1 MIIIRILLL
10 LNSDFMM
17 NKFGRELGEF
27 LEYKNIS
34 IKEFA
39 DRINTTSKNL
49 IDIIKGNVELS
60 QNMIY
65 NISFITGIPVSYIEN
80 TEQNYKMD
88 KVIQNYLDENHLSIR
103 NYINR
108 FSYKE
113 LAKEYHVKY
122 RDVRNDY
129 AIAKDIL
136 KYLRITNPNSLTKEN
151 NVIFYKSKNDKPEL
165 LALWLERCNRI
176 IENQNVKKYT
186 KENINKLVEFIKMEA
201 SNNSFDEN
209 KLIIE
214 FNKNGIFLAIQDD
227 LKGTKVRGAFK
238 VLNDKPAIYITRK
251 HKRYADIYFAL
262 LHELAHCKS
271 DYNRAK
277 RGSII
282 TMLDDKETEDY
293 EIKADMQALN
303 WMIDD
308 ELYDDI
314 KTNCNNIENY
324 DVVKSFLVYRLA
336 RDKIIKYSDSLYQKY
351 NPLIEIMYK

>member
-1 MIIIRILLL
+1 MTLLL

-27 LEYKNIS
+27 LEFKNIS

-88 KVIQNYLDENHLSIR
+88 KVIKNYLDENHLSIR

-113 LAKEYHVKY
+113 LANEYQVKY
-122 RDVRNDY
+122 SDSRNDY

-151 NVIFYKSKNDKPEL
+151 NVIFYKSKNNKPEL

-176 IENQNVKKYT
+176 IEDQKVEKYT

-209 KLIIE
+209 KLIME

-271 DYNRAK
+271 DFNRAK
-277 RGSII
+277 SGSII

-293 EIKADMQALN
+293 EIKADMQALD
-303 WMIDD
+303 WMISNKI
-308 ELYDDI
+308 YDKI
-314 KTNCNNIENY
+314 KNNYKNIEEL
-324 DVVKSFLVYRLA
+324 DVVKSFFVYRLA

-351 NPLIEIMYK
+351 NPLVNI

>member
-1 MIIIRILLL
+1 MTLLL

-113 LAKEYHVKY
+113 LANEYQVKY
-122 RDVRNDY
+122 SDSRNDY

-136 KYLRITNPNSLTKEN
+136 QYLRITNPNSLTKEN

-176 IENQNVKKYT
+176 IENQEVEKYT
-186 KENINKLVEFIKMEA
+186 KQNINKLVEFIKMEA
-201 SNNSFDEN
+201 SNHSFDEN
-209 KLIIE
+209 KLIMV
-214 FNKNGIFLAIQDD
+214 FF
-227 LKGTKVRGAFK
+227 
-238 VLNDKPAIYITRK
+238 
-251 HKRYADIYFAL
+251 
-262 LHELAHCKS
+262 
-271 DYNRAK
+271 
-277 RGSII
+277 
-282 TMLDDKETEDY
+282 
-293 EIKADMQALN
+293 
-303 WMIDD
+303 
-308 ELYDDI
+308 
-314 KTNCNNIENY
+314 
-324 DVVKSFLVYRLA
+324 
-336 RDKIIKYSDSLYQKY
+336 
-351 NPLIEIMYK
+351 

>member
-1 MIIIRILLL
+1 
-10 LNSDFMM
+10 MM

-88 KVIQNYLDENHLSIR
+88 KVIKNYLDENHLSIR

-113 LAKEYHVKY
+113 LANEYQVKY
-122 RDVRNDY
+122 SDSRNDY

-176 IENQNVKKYT
+176 IENQEVEKYT

-201 SNNSFDEN
+201 SNHSFDEN
-209 KLIIE
+209 KLIME

-227 LKGTKVRGAFK
+227 LRGTKVRGAFK

-277 RGSII
+277 SGSII

-293 EIKADMQALN
+293 EIKANMQALD
-303 WMIDD
+303 WMVPNKI
-308 ELYDDI
+308 YDKI
-314 KTNCNNIENY
+314 KINYENIEEL
-324 DVVKSFLVYRLA
+324 DVVKSFFVYRLA

-351 NPLIEIMYK
+351 NPLVNI

>member
-1 MIIIRILLL
+1 
-10 LNSDFMM
+10 MM

-27 LEYKNIS
+27 LEFKNIS

-113 LAKEYHVKY
+113 LADEYHVKY
-122 RDVRNDY
+122 RDARNDY

-176 IENQNVKKYT
+176 IEDQKVEKYT

-209 KLIIE
+209 KLIME

-271 DYNRAK
+271 DFNRAK
-277 RGSII
+277 SGSII

-293 EIKADMQALN
+293 EIKADMQALD
-303 WMIDD
+303 WMVPNKI
-308 ELYDDI
+308 YDKI
-314 KTNCNNIENY
+314 KNNYKNIEEL
-324 DVVKSFLVYRLA
+324 DVVKSFFVYRLA

-351 NPLIEIMYK
+351 NPLVNI

>member
-1 MIIIRILLL
+1 
-10 LNSDFMM
+10 MM

-88 KVIQNYLDENHLSIR
+88 KVIKNYLDENHLSIR

-113 LAKEYHVKY
+113 LANEYQVKY
-122 RDVRNDY
+122 SDSRNDY

-176 IENQNVKKYT
+176 IENQEVEKYT
-186 KENINKLVEFIKMEA
+186 KQNINKLVEFIKMEA

-209 KLIIE
+209 KLIME

-277 RGSII
+277 SGSII
-282 TMLDDKETEDY
+282 TMLDDNETEDY
-293 EIKADMQALN
+293 EIKADMQALD
-303 WMIDD
+303 WMISNKI
-308 ELYDDI
+308 YDKI
-314 KTNCNNIENY
+314 KNNYKNIEEL
-324 DVVKSFLVYRLA
+324 DVVKSFFVYRLA

-351 NPLIEIMYK
+351 NPLVNI

>member
-1 MIIIRILLL
+1 
-10 LNSDFMM
+10 MM

-27 LEYKNIS
+27 LEFKNIS

-88 KVIQNYLDENHLSIR
+88 KVIKNYLDENHLSIR

-113 LAKEYHVKY
+113 LANEYQVKY
-122 RDVRNDY
+122 SDSRNDY

-151 NVIFYKSKNDKPEL
+151 NVIFYKSKNNKPEL

-176 IENQNVKKYT
+176 IEDQKVEKYT

-209 KLIIE
+209 KLIME

-271 DYNRAK
+271 DFNRAK
-277 RGSII
+277 SGSII

-293 EIKADMQALN
+293 EIKADMQALD
-303 WMIDD
+303 WMISNKI
-308 ELYDDI
+308 YDKI
-314 KTNCNNIENY
+314 KNNYKNIEEL
-324 DVVKSFLVYRLA
+324 DVVKSFFVYRLA

-351 NPLIEIMYK
+351 NPLVNI

>member
-1 MIIIRILLL
+1 
-10 LNSDFMM
+10 MM

-27 LEYKNIS
+27 LEFKNIS

-88 KVIQNYLDENHLSIR
+88 KVIKNYLDENHLSIR

-113 LAKEYHVKY
+113 LAEEYHVKY
-122 RDVRNDY
+122 RDARNDY

-136 KYLRITNPNSLTKEN
+136 QYLRITNPSSLTKEN

-176 IENQNVKKYT
+176 IEGQNVEKYT
-186 KENINKLVEFIKMEA
+186 KENINKLVEFIRMEA
-201 SNNSFDEN
+201 STHSFDEN
-209 KLIIE
+209 KLIME

-277 RGSII
+277 SGSII

-293 EIKADMQALN
+293 EIKADMQALD
-303 WMIDD
+303 WMISNKT
-308 ELYDDI
+308 YDKI
-314 KTNCNNIENY
+314 KNNYKNIEEL
-324 DVVKSFLVYRLA
+324 DVVKSFFVYRLA

-351 NPLIEIMYK
+351 NPLVNI

>member
-1 MIIIRILLL
+1 MIIIMTLLL

-88 KVIQNYLDENHLSIR
+88 KVIKNYLDENHLSIR

-113 LAKEYHVKY
+113 LANEYQVKY
-122 RDVRNDY
+122 SDSRNDY

-151 NVIFYKSKNDKPEL
+151 NVIFYKSKNNKPEL

-176 IENQNVKKYT
+176 IENQKVEKYT

-201 SNNSFDEN
+201 SNQSFDEN
-209 KLIIE
+209 KLIME

-271 DYNRAK
+271 DFNRAK
-277 RGSII
+277 SGSII

-293 EIKADMQALN
+293 EIKADMQALD
-303 WMIDD
+303 WMISNKIYDKIKNNYKD
-308 ELYDDI
+308 IEEL
-314 KTNCNNIENY
+314 
-324 DVVKSFLVYRLA
+324 DVVKSFFCLSV
-336 RDKIIKYSDSLYQKY
+336 S
-351 NPLIEIMYK
+351 

>member
-1 MIIIRILLL
+1 MTLLL

-88 KVIQNYLDENHLSIR
+88 KVIKNYLDENHLSIR

-108 FSYKE
+108 FSCKE
-113 LAKEYHVKY
+113 LANEYQVKY
-122 RDVRNDY
+122 SDSRNDY

-176 IENQNVKKYT
+176 IENQEVEKYT

-201 SNNSFDEN
+201 SNHSFDEN
-209 KLIIE
+209 KLIME

-227 LKGTKVRGAFK
+227 LRGTKVRGAFK

-277 RGSII
+277 SGSII

-293 EIKADMQALN
+293 EIKANMQALD
-303 WMIDD
+303 WMVPNKI
-308 ELYDDI
+308 YDKI
-314 KTNCNNIENY
+314 KINYENIEEL
-324 DVVKSFLVYRLA
+324 DVVKSFFVYRLA

-351 NPLIEIMYK
+351 NPLVNI

>member
-1 MIIIRILLL
+1 
-10 LNSDFMM
+10 MM

-27 LEYKNIS
+27 LEFKNIS

-49 IDIIKGNVELS
+49 IDIINGNVELS

-88 KVIQNYLDENHLSIR
+88 KVIKNYLDENHLSIR

-113 LAKEYHVKY
+113 LANEYQVKY
-122 RDVRNDY
+122 SDSRNDY

-176 IENQNVKKYT
+176 IENQEVEKYT
-186 KENINKLVEFIKMEA
+186 KQNINKLVEFIKMEA

-209 KLIIE
+209 KLIME

-271 DYNRAK
+271 DFNRAK
-277 RGSII
+277 SGSII

-293 EIKADMQALN
+293 EIKADMQALD
-303 WMIDD
+303 WMISNKT
-308 ELYDDI
+308 YDKI
-314 KTNCNNIENY
+314 KNNYKNIEEL
-324 DVVKSFLVYRLA
+324 DVVKSFFVYRLA
-336 RDKIIKYSDSLYQKY
+336 RDKIIKYSNSLYQKY
-351 NPLIEIMYK
+351 NPLVNI

>member
-1 MIIIRILLL
+1 
-10 LNSDFMM
+10 MM

-27 LEYKNIS
+27 LEFKNIS

-113 LAKEYHVKY
+113 LAEEYHVKY
-122 RDVRNDY
+122 RDARNDY

-136 KYLRITNPNSLTKEN
+136 QYLRITNPNSLTKEN

-176 IENQNVKKYT
+176 IENQEVEKYT
-186 KENINKLVEFIKMEA
+186 KQNINKLVEFIKMEA

-209 KLIIE
+209 KLIME

-277 RGSII
+277 SGSII

-293 EIKADMQALN
+293 EIKANMQALD
-303 WMIDD
+303 WMVPNKI
-308 ELYDDI
+308 YDKI
-314 KTNCNNIENY
+314 KINYENIEEL
-324 DVVKSFLVYRLA
+324 DVVKSFFVYRLA

-351 NPLIEIMYK
+351 NPLVNI

>member
-1 MIIIRILLL
+1 
-10 LNSDFMM
+10 MM

-113 LAKEYHVKY
+113 LADEYHVKY
-122 RDVRNDY
+122 RDARNDY

-165 LALWLERCNRI
+165 LALWLERSNRI
-176 IENQNVKKYT
+176 IADQKVEKYT
-186 KENINKLVEFIKMEA
+186 KENINKLVEFIRMEA
-201 SNNSFDEN
+201 SNQSFDEN
-209 KLIIE
+209 KLIME

-277 RGSII
+277 SGSII

-293 EIKADMQALN
+293 EIKADMQALD
-303 WMIDD
+303 WMVPSKI
-308 ELYDDI
+308 YDII
-314 KTNCNNIENY
+314 KINYKNIEEL
-324 DVVKSFLVYRLA
+324 DVVKSFFVYRLA

-351 NPLIEIMYK
+351 NPLVNI

>member
-1 MIIIRILLL
+1 MTLLL

-88 KVIQNYLDENHLSIR
+88 KVIKNYLDENHLSIR

-113 LAKEYHVKY
+113 LANEYQVKY
-122 RDVRNDY
+122 SDSRNDY

-176 IENQNVKKYT
+176 IENQEVEKYT

-201 SNNSFDEN
+201 SNHSFDEN
-209 KLIIE
+209 KLIME

-227 LKGTKVRGAFK
+227 LRGTKVRGAFK

-277 RGSII
+277 SGSII

-293 EIKADMQALN
+293 EIKANMQALD
-303 WMIDD
+303 WMVPNKI
-308 ELYDDI
+308 YDKI
-314 KTNCNNIENY
+314 KINYENIEEL
-324 DVVKSFLVYRLA
+324 DVVKSFFVYRLA

-351 NPLIEIMYK
+351 NPLVNI

>member
-1 MIIIRILLL
+1 
-10 LNSDFMM
+10 MM

-27 LEYKNIS
+27 LEFKNIS

-88 KVIQNYLDENHLSIR
+88 KVIKNYLDENHLSIR

-113 LAKEYHVKY
+113 LANEYQVKY
-122 RDVRNDY
+122 SDSRNDY

-176 IENQNVKKYT
+176 IENQEVEKYT

-201 SNNSFDEN
+201 SNHSFDEN
-209 KLIIE
+209 KLIME

-271 DYNRAK
+271 DFNRAK
-277 RGSII
+277 SGSII

-293 EIKADMQALN
+293 EIKADMQALD
-303 WMIDD
+303 WMISNKT
-308 ELYDDI
+308 YDKI
-314 KTNCNNIENY
+314 KNNYKNIEEL
-324 DVVKSFLVYRLA
+324 DVVKSFFVYRLA

-351 NPLIEIMYK
+351 NPLVNI

>member
-1 MIIIRILLL
+1 MIIIRTLLL

-27 LEYKNIS
+27 LEFKNIS

-65 NISFITGIPVSYIEN
+65 NISFITGIPISYIEN

-88 KVIQNYLDENHLSIR
+88 KVIKNYLDENHLSIR

-113 LAKEYHVKY
+113 LANEYQVKY
-122 RDVRNDY
+122 SDSRNDY

-176 IENQNVKKYT
+176 IENQEVEKYT
-186 KENINKLVEFIKMEA
+186 KQNINKLVEFIKMEA

-209 KLIIE
+209 KLIME

-227 LKGTKVRGAFK
+227 LRGTKVRGAFK

-271 DYNRAK
+271 DFNRAK
-277 RGSII
+277 SGSII

-293 EIKADMQALN
+293 EIKADMQALD
-303 WMIDD
+303 WMISNKI
-308 ELYDDI
+308 YDKI
-314 KTNCNNIENY
+314 KNNYKNIEEL
-324 DVVKSFLVYRLA
+324 DVVKSFFVYRLA

-351 NPLIEIMYK
+351 NPLVNI

>member
-1 MIIIRILLL
+1 
-10 LNSDFMM
+10 MM

-27 LEYKNIS
+27 LEFKNIS

-88 KVIQNYLDENHLSIR
+88 KVIKNYLDENHLSIR

-113 LAKEYHVKY
+113 LANEYQVKY
-122 RDVRNDY
+122 SDSRNDY

-176 IENQNVKKYT
+176 IENQEVEKYT

-209 KLIIE
+209 KLIME

-271 DYNRAK
+271 DFNRAK
-277 RGSII
+277 SGSII

-293 EIKADMQALN
+293 EIKADMQALD
-303 WMIDD
+303 WMISNKT
-308 ELYDDI
+308 YDKI
-314 KTNCNNIENY
+314 KNNYKNIEEL
-324 DVVKSFLVYRLA
+324 DVVKSFFVYRLA

-351 NPLIEIMYK
+351 NPLVNI

>member
-1 MIIIRILLL
+1 
-10 LNSDFMM
+10 MM

-27 LEYKNIS
+27 LEFKNIS

-113 LAKEYHVKY
+113 LADEYYVKY
-122 RDVRNDY
+122 RDARNDY

-151 NVIFYKSKNDKPEL
+151 NVIFYKSKNNKPEL

-176 IENQNVKKYT
+176 IENQKVEKYT

-209 KLIIE
+209 KLIME

-271 DYNRAK
+271 DFNRAK
-277 RGSII
+277 SGSII
-282 TMLDDKETEDY
+282 TMLDDNETEDY
-293 EIKADMQALN
+293 EIKADMQALD
-303 WMIDD
+303 WMISNKI
-308 ELYDDI
+308 YDKI
-314 KTNCNNIENY
+314 KNNYKNIEEL
-324 DVVKSFLVYRLA
+324 DVVKSFFVYRLA

-351 NPLIEIMYK
+351 NPLVNI

>member
-1 MIIIRILLL
+1 
-10 LNSDFMM
+10 MM

-88 KVIQNYLDENHLSIR
+88 KVIKNYLDENHLSIR

-113 LAKEYHVKY
+113 LANEYQVKY
-122 RDVRNDY
+122 SDSRNDY

-176 IENQNVKKYT
+176 IENQEVEKYT
-186 KENINKLVEFIKMEA
+186 KQNINKLVEFIKMEA

-209 KLIIE
+209 KLIME

-271 DYNRAK
+271 DFNRAK
-277 RGSII
+277 SGSII

-293 EIKADMQALN
+293 EIKADMQALD
-303 WMIDD
+303 WMISNKI
-308 ELYDDI
+308 YDKI
-314 KTNCNNIENY
+314 KNNYKNIEEL
-324 DVVKSFLVYRLA
+324 DVVKSFFVYRLA

-351 NPLIEIMYK
+351 NPLVNI